1 MKSSVYQWLAIMLGV
16 FAGSMLYQLA
26 QIIGWGWPLVY
37 TAAIMLSL
45 AFGYAAAATKET
57 R

>member
-1 MKSSVYQWLAIMLGV
+1 MKSSIYQWLAIMFGV

-37 TAAIMLSL
+37 TVAVVLSL
-45 AFGYAAAATKET
+45 AFGYASLATKEN